1 MKDTGDS
8 KPIKSV
14 KKPWVDLSELRDLI
28 DLVKDTEVSELEVEK
43 DGVRIRIKK
52 SSPSASYGSR
62 RPHETVSTS
71 IQSGSASHGIHQI
84 HTPELSDEKHYAVT
98 SPIVGT
104 FYRSSSPG
112 SEAYVNIGDL
122 VKKGQILCIV
132 EAMKLMNEIESE
144 VDGKIVE
151 VLAEDSQ
158 PVEYGEVLFKIEP
171 LS

>member
-14 KKPWVDLSELRDLI
+14 KKPWVDLIELRALI

-43 DGVRIRIKK
+43 EGVRVKIRK
-52 SSPSASYGSR
+52 SSPSASYGLKKLQES
-62 RPHETVSTS
+62 VSVTMPSGTS
-71 IQSGSASHGIHQI
+71 NHGSLGHNID
-84 HTPELSDEKHYAVT
+84 LSEDKYHAVT

-112 SEAYVNIGDL
+112 SESYVNVGDT

-151 VLAEDSQ
+151 ILAEDSQ
-158 PVEYGEVLFKIEP
+158 PVEYGEVLFKVEP
-171 LS
+171 L

>member
-14 KKPWVDLSELRDLI
+14 KKPWVDLIELRALI

-43 DGVRIRIKK
+43 EGVRVKIRK
-52 SSPSASYGSR
+52 SSPSASYGLKKLQES
-62 RPHETVSTS
+62 VSVTMPSGTS
-71 IQSGSASHGIHQI
+71 NHGSLG
-84 HTPELSDEKHYAVT
+84 HTIDLSEDKYHAVT

-112 SEAYVNIGDL
+112 SESYVNVGDT

-151 VLAEDSQ
+151 ILAEDSQ
-158 PVEYGEVLFKIEP
+158 PVEYGEVLFKVEP
-171 LS
+171 L